1 MDTNYFTLGE
11 GQTPLLRSRQIGP
24 GAGLDHLYFKL
35 ETVNPTGSYKD
46 RFAVAAISDMR
57 MHGKTRVVTSSSGNA
72 GSALAA
78 YSAAAGMHCQ
88 VAVFIGA
95 PENKLTQML
104 AYGAQIWKIQDFGAD
119 PKITRDAFEYLKQVG
134 SAANA
139 QLQISSYQYS
149 PVSMMGVEAIGSELV
164 SQSESMS
171 RSIEHVFC
179 CAGGGGL
186 LLAIVRGFE
195 AALHQQKIQRLPAM
209 HCVQPAG
216 NNTIAGPLQEGAD
229 QAQPCFST
237 TEIGG
242 LQVASVLDGNE
253 VIAACRQTGGTG
265 YLVDDETVY
274 AVQSQ
279 LARQEGIFC
288 EPAAAVSLAGV
299 LQAAQEGKIQRE
311 EAVVCLIT
319 GTGFKDQV
327 SLDRMLSSTVCPVVT
342 LPEFI
347 DLTT

>member
-1 MDTNYFTLGE
+1 MDTNRFTLGE
-11 GQTPLLRSRQIGP
+11 GQTPLLRSRWIGP
-24 GAGLDHLYFKL
+24 EAGLDHLYFKL
-35 ETVNPTGSYKD
+35 ETINPTGSYKD
-46 RFAVAAISDMR
+46 RFAAAAITDMQA
-57 MHGKTRVVTSSSGNA
+57 HGKTRVVTSSSGNA

-78 YSAAAGMHCQ
+78 YSAAAGMECQ

-95 PENKLTQML
+95 PENKLKQML

-119 PKITRDAFEYLKQVG
+119 PEITQEAFEYLRHVG
-134 SAANA
+134 SAADA

-164 SQSESMS
+164 DQAVSMS
-171 RSIEHVFC
+171 RSIDHLFC

-195 AALHQQKIQRLPAM
+195 ATLRQKKIECLPAM

-216 NNTIAGPLQEGAD
+216 NNTISGPLCEGLD
-229 QAQPCFST
+229 QAQPCHST
-237 TEIGG
+237 TAIGG
-242 LQVASVLDGNE
+242 LQVASVLDGDT
-253 VIAACRQTGGTG
+253 VIAACRQSGGTG
-265 YLVDDETVY
+265 YLVDDETVFE
-274 AVQSQ
+274 VQSQ

-299 LQAAQEGKIQRE
+299 LQAAKAGKIQRE
-311 EAVVCLIT
+311 ETVVCVVT
-319 GTGFKDQV
+319 GTGFKDQAA
-327 SLDRMLSSTVCPVVT
+327 LDRMLSSSVCPVVT

>member
-1 MDTNYFTLGE
+1 MDTNRFTLGE

-24 GAGLDHLYFKL
+24 SAGLDHLYFKL
-35 ETVNPTGSYKD
+35 ETINPTGSYKD
-46 RFAVAAISDMR
+46 RFAAAAISDMR
-57 MHGKTRVVTSSSGNA
+57 TNGKTRVVTSSSGNA

-78 YSAAAGMHCQ
+78 YCAAAGMQCQ

-95 PENKLTQML
+95 PENKLKQML

-119 PKITRDAFEYLKQVG
+119 PEITQDAFAYLKQLG
-134 SAANA
+134 AASDA

-149 PVSMMGVEAIGSELV
+149 PVSMMGVEAIGAELV
-164 SQSESMS
+164 SQSNLMQ
-171 RSIEHVFC
+171 RSIDHVFC

-186 LLAIVRGFE
+186 LLSIVRGFE
-195 AALHQQKIQRLPAM
+195 AALNQKQIERLPAM

-216 NNTIAGPLQEGAD
+216 NNTIAGPLREGSD
-229 QAQPCFST
+229 QAQPCHST
-237 TEIGG
+237 TQIGG

-253 VIAACRQTGGTG
+253 VIAACRQTGGCG
-265 YLVDDETVY
+265 YLVEDETVY
-274 AVQSQ
+274 EVQSQ

-299 LQAAQEGKIQRE
+299 LQAAKAGKIQRE
-311 EAVVCLIT
+311 ETVACLIT
-319 GTGFKDQV
+319 GTGFKDQA
-327 SLDRMLSSTVCPVVT
+327 SIDRMLSSSTCPVVT